1 MTWRGKVGVVSGA
14 LAVLIASC
22 TAASHLSV
30 LQPPTVPPSPPL
42 AIPSPSPSP
51 PASPAPAPVQGAPRM
66 QFGIDI
72 DAYTY
77 PGQNIPAAAAADM
90 AYITS
95 LHANSVMISFPF
107 FAAGPSTVTAR
118 KSTPTPA
125 ALGEIV
131 TAAQRAHLFVLIR
144 PLLDESSL
152 GKSRVV
158 WRPPNMQAWF
168 ASYRKFLLPYAAMAQ
183 RLHVP
188 EFAVGAELS
197 QFEWAPRWNGLD
209 RALARVYHGR
219 LVYALNWTTAKRG
232 VHGGGR
238 AVTDTVDAYA
248 PQTGNL
254 TQGWEAYDRLLPPGT
269 VETEVSIDAIRGA
282 YRAPAKWHWNASV
295 IDQSVQVRWF
305 TAACKAAQVTH
316 LGGIYFWSIVLS
328 TSPARYP
335 TIGAQGAWSGGRGAT
350 AIRACFT
357 GGAK

>member
-1 MTWRGKVGVVSGA
+1 
-14 LAVLIASC
+14 
-22 TAASHLSV
+22 
-30 LQPPTVPPSPPL
+30 
-42 AIPSPSPSP
+42 
-51 PASPAPAPVQGAPRM
+51 M

-107 FAAGPSTVTAR
+107 FAARPSTVTAR

-158 WRPPNMQAWF
+158 WTPPNMRTWF

-188 EFAVGAELS
+188 EFAVGAEMS

-238 AVTDTVDAYA
+238 AATDTVDAYA
-248 PQTGNL
+248 PETGNL

-316 LGGIYFWSIVLS
+316 LRGIYFWSIVLS
-328 TSPARYP
+328 TSPTRYP
-335 TIGAQGAWSGGRGAT
+335 TISAQGAWSGGRGAT
-350 AIRACFT
+350 AVRACFT

>member
-1 MTWRGKVGVVSGA
+1 
-14 LAVLIASC
+14 
-22 TAASHLSV
+22 
-30 LQPPTVPPSPPL
+30 
-42 AIPSPSPSP
+42 
-51 PASPAPAPVQGAPRM
+51 M

-77 PGQNIPAAAAADM
+77 PGQNIPAAAAVDM

-95 LHANSVMISFPF
+95 MHANSVMISFPF

-118 KSTPTPA
+118 KSTPTPS

-131 TAAQRAHLFVLIR
+131 TAAQRAHLFVSVR

-158 WRPPNMQAWF
+158 WTPPDLQAWF

-197 QFEWAPRWNGLD
+197 RFERVPRWNGLD

-219 LVYALNWTTAKRG
+219 LVYALNWPTARRG

-238 AVTDTVDAYA
+238 AAADTVDAYA

-254 TQGWEAYDRLLPPGT
+254 TRGWEAFDRLLPPGT
-269 VETEVSIDAIRGA
+269 VETEVSIDAVRGA
-282 YRAPAKWHWNASV
+282 YRAPAKWHWNASA
-295 IDQSVQVRWF
+295 IDERVQARWF
-305 TAACKAAQVTH
+305 AAACKAAQVTH
-316 LGGIYFWSIVLS
+316 LGGIYFWAIVLS
-328 TSPARYP
+328 TSPARRP
-335 TIGAQGAWSGGRGAT
+335 TISAQGAWSAGRGAT

-357 GGAK
+357 GAAT